1 MKRNAVF
8 ELTVLLAVV
17 LLAVSWGG
25 ASASTRYTIFG
36 QVLDESGLGLA
47 GVTLFIEGDT
57 EVVVTTDENGV
68 WTAEVRGTVTVT
80 PEKVDFA
87 FSPSAVHVYA
97 RDAAWRTHAG
107 HYRENR
113 RQSCDSGRGARS
125 TNYRLGITLA
135 EQRRRITSSSNR

>member
-8 ELTVLLAVV
+8 ALTVLLAVV

-57 EVVVTTDENGV
+57 EAVVTTDENGV
-68 WTAEVRGTVTVT
+68 GQLKCAAQLRSLLRKWISL
-80 PEKVDFA
+80 
-87 FSPSAVHVYA
+87 SPL
-97 RDAAWRTHAG
+97 G
-107 HYRENR
+107 
-113 RQSCDSGRGARS
+113 S
-125 TNYRLGITLA
+125 TRLR
-135 EQRRRITSSSNR
+135 QRRSLAYSCGPLPGKSSAEL